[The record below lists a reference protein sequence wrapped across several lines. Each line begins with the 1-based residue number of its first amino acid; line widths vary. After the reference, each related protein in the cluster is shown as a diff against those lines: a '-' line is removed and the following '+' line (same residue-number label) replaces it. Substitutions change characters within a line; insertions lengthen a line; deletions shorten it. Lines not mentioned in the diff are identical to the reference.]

1 MNIFKLAAA
10 TAVSFAVTTA
20 AVADTGLMT
29 KFDDIKWTNIEGTPL
44 SLSIL
49 WGDRDT
55 GPYAMY
61 LRLPGGYKGVEHSH
75 TFEYEGITIQ
85 GEWQHTFAG
94 ETKVLPVGSR
104 VTQPGNAFHSD
115 ACVSDDDCILFVFQD
130 GKGDAIFRD
139 HH

>member
-1 MNIFKLAAA
+1 MGFFKLAAA
-10 TAVSFAVTTA
+10 AVVSTVAATA

-29 KFDDIKWTNIEGTPL
+29 KFDDIKWIDIEGTPL

-49 WGDRDT
+49 WGNRDT

-61 LRLPGGYKGVEHSH
+61 LRLPGGYEGVEHAH
-75 TFEYEGITIQ
+75 TYEYEGITIQ
-85 GEWQHTFAG
+85 GEWQHSFAG

-115 ACVSDDDCILFVFQD
+115 ACVSEEDCILFIFQD
-130 GKGDAIFRD
+130 GKGDAIFHD
-139 HH
+139 H